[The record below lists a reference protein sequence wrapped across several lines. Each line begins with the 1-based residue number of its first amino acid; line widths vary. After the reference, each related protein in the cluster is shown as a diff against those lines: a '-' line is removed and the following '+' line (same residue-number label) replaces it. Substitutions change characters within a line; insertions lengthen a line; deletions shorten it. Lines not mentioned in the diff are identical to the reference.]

1 MVQCN
6 VGLSPKSNICRA
18 FTRINRFSFPL
29 RNFIANFTSL
39 KFIDDIPKI
48 WKRAYLLLIFWYAI
62 NLAVGTFLEWKL
74 ETPYTYIFWI
84 ALYQFYA
91 LCTMIVVIFFY
102 CNLLFKYNIYI
113 QVAGHAFG
121 VMMYFLIMGSYSY
134 YWEDYVEG
142 YVYFEHWRDY
152 LIKLLKWEG
161 VHIHDQYIITIA
173 VYYVIRYF
181 EGQQRQ
187 EYEKSELNIKNREMQ
202 ISLLK
207 SQINPH
213 FLFNTLNSINTL
225 IGSSKEQARRVIT
238 QLSDIFRYALD
249 SHGDQMVRLIH
260 ELDFIDNYIRI
271 QQVRFG
277 ERLKF
282 VKQVDFSC
290 LSVHIPPM
298 ILQPLV
304 ENSVKYG
311 IAPKDDG
318 GTIVLTIKRFNNM
331 IFFEVKDDGLGSNA
345 KKVMDG
351 SSSGVGLKNTDQ
363 RLKSIFG
370 AGSGLRIRSNEWG
383 YSASF
388 FIPFQ
393 DELQKEPETE
403 EGQTLNKAV

>member
-1 MVQCN
+1 M
-6 VGLSPKSNICRA
+6 S
-18 FTRINRFSFPL
+18 
-29 RNFIANFTSL
+29 NFTGL
-39 KFIDDIPKI
+39 KFIDDIPRI
-48 WKRAYLLLIFWYAI
+48 WKRAYLLLCFWYAI
-62 NLAVGTFLEWKL
+62 NYSVGTFLEWKL
-74 ETPYTYIFWI
+74 DNPEVYIFWN
-84 ALYQFYA
+84 ALYLFEA
-91 LCTMIVVIFFY
+91 LCILIVVIFFY
-102 CNLLFKYNIYI
+102 CNLLFKYNIYF
-113 QVAGHAFG
+113 QVAGHSAG
-121 VMMYFLIMGSYSY
+121 VMMYFMVMGTLSYFL
-134 YWEDYVEG
+134 EDYVEG
-142 YVYFEHWRDY
+142 FVHFENWKDH
-152 LIKLLKWEG
+152 LIHLLKWEG
-161 VHIHDQYIITIA
+161 LHFHDQYIITVA

-181 EGQQRQ
+181 ESQQKQ
-187 EYEKSELNIKNREMQ
+187 EFEKSELNIKNREMQ

-260 ELDFIDNYIRI
+260 ELDFIDNYVRI

-290 LSVHIPPM
+290 LSVQIPPM

-318 GTIVLTIKRFNNM
+318 GTIILTIKRFNNM
-331 IFFEVKDDGLGSNA
+331 IFFEVKDDGLGSKA

-351 SSSGVGLKNTDQ
+351 GGGVGLKNTDQ

-370 AGSGLRIRSNEWG
+370 AGSSLRIRSNEWG
-383 YSASF
+383 YSVSF
-388 FIPFQ
+388 FIPF
-393 DELQKEPETE
+393 EETRKDVADQQ
-403 EGQTLNKAV
+403 EGQELDKAV

>member
-1 MVQCN
+1 
-6 VGLSPKSNICRA
+6 L
-18 FTRINRFSFPL
+18 
-29 RNFIANFTSL
+29 NFIE
-39 KFIDDIPKI
+39 DIPRI
-48 WKRAYLLLIFWYAI
+48 WKRAYLLLCFWYLL
-62 NLAVGTFLEWKL
+62 NYTVGTILEWRL
-74 ETPYTYIFWI
+74 ENPHTYIFWN
-84 ALYQFYA
+84 ALYLFEA
-91 LCTMIVVIFFY
+91 LCLLIIAIFFY
-102 CNLLFKYNIYI
+102 CNFLFKFNVYI
-113 QVAGHAFG
+113 QIAGHVVG
-121 VMMYFLIMGSYSY
+121 VTMYFLIMGTLQY
-134 YWEDYVEG
+134 YLEDYVEG
-142 YVYFEHWRDY
+142 FDHFINWKDHLVQ
-152 LIKLLKWEG
+152 LLKWEG
-161 VHIHDQYIITIA
+161 LHFHDQYIITVG

-181 EGQQRQ
+181 QNVQNKEQ
-187 EYEKSELNIKNREMQ
+187 EKSELNIKNREMQ

-213 FLFNTLNSINTL
+213 FLFNTLNSINML

-249 SHGDQMVRLIH
+249 SHSDHMVRLIQ

-277 ERLKF
+277 DRLKF

-290 LSVHIPPM
+290 LNVQIPPM

-318 GTIVLTIKRFNNM
+318 GTIVLTVKRFNNM

-351 SSSGVGLKNTDQ
+351 SSSGVGLNNTDQ

-370 AGSGLRIRSNEWG
+370 PGSGLRIRSNEWG
-383 YSASF
+383 YSVSF
-388 FIPFQ
+388 FIPF
-393 DELQKEPETE
+393 DENGQEVARVPEE
-403 EGQTLNKAV
+403 ELKIKAV

>member
-1 MVQCN
+1 V
-6 VGLSPKSNICRA
+6 LIA
-18 FTRINRFSFPL
+18 FAFYSVNLFL
-29 RNFIANFTSL
+29 NFTGL
-39 KFIDDIPKI
+39 KFIDDIPRI
-48 WKRAYLLLIFWYAI
+48 WKRAYLLLCFWYAI
-62 NLAVGTFLEWKL
+62 NYAVGTVLEWKL
-74 ETPYTYIFWI
+74 ENPNTYIFWN
-84 ALYQFYA
+84 ALYLFEA
-91 LCTMIVVIFFY
+91 LCILIIAIFFY
-102 CNLLFKYNIYI
+102 CNLLFKYSIYI
-113 QVAGHAFG
+113 QVAGHAVG
-121 VMMYFLIMGSYSY
+121 VIVYFLILGTLSY
-134 YWEDYVEG
+134 YLEDYVEG
-142 YVYFEHWRDY
+142 FQYFENWKDY
-152 LIKLLKWEG
+152 LVRLLKWEG
-161 VHIHDQYIITIA
+161 LHFPDQYIITVG

-181 EGQQRQ
+181 QGLQREEQ
-187 EYEKSELNIKNREMQ
+187 EKSELNIKNREMQ

-277 ERLKF
+277 DRLKF

-290 LSVHIPPM
+290 LSVQIPPM

-318 GTIVLTIKRFNNM
+318 GTIVLTVKRFNNM

-351 SSSGVGLKNTDQ
+351 SSSGVGIKNTDQ

-370 AGSGLRIRSNEWG
+370 PGSGLRIRSNEWG
-383 YSASF
+383 YSVSF
-388 FIPFQ
+388 FIPFEETGSEANPVPE
-393 DELQKEPETE
+393 ELKS
-403 EGQTLNKAV
+403 KAV

>member
-1 MVQCN
+1 MKV
-6 VGLSPKSNICRA
+6 
-18 FTRINRFSFPL
+18 F
-29 RNFIANFTSL
+29 
-39 KFIDDIPKI
+39 DDIPKV
-48 WKRAYLLLIFWYAI
+48 WKRAYLLLCIWYAI
-62 NLAVGTFLEWKL
+62 NYSVGTILEYQI
-74 ETPYTYIFWI
+74 ERPHTYIFWN
-84 ALYQFYA
+84 ALSLFEA
-91 LCTMIVVIFFY
+91 HCVLMAGIFFY
-102 CNLLFKYNIYI
+102 CNWLFKYNVYI
-113 QVAGHAFG
+113 QIAGHVLG
-121 VMMYFLIMGSYSY
+121 VTLYFLVIGSLSY
-134 YWEDYVEG
+134 YLEDYVEG
-142 YVYFEHWRDY
+142 FTYFENWKAH
-152 LIKLLKWEG
+152 LVQLLKWEG
-161 VHIHDQYIITIA
+161 LHFHDQYIITVG

-181 EGQQRQ
+181 QGLQKQ
-187 EYEKSELNIKNREMQ
+187 EEEKSKLNIKNREMQ

-249 SHGDQMVRLIH
+249 SHGDEMVRLIH

-277 ERLKF
+277 DRLKF

-290 LSVHIPPM
+290 LGVRIPPM

-311 IAPKDDG
+311 IAPKEEG
-318 GTIVLTIKRFNNM
+318 GTIVLTVKRFNTM

-370 AGSGLRIRSNEWG
+370 PGSGLRIRSNEWG
-383 YSASF
+383 YSVSF
-388 FIPFQ
+388 FIPY
-393 DELQKEPETE
+393 E
-403 EGQTLNKAV
+403 EENTHAAEEVREEVQTKVG

>member
-1 MVQCN
+1 
-6 VGLSPKSNICRA
+6 LNICRA
-18 FTRINRFSFPL
+18 LPQIHRFFFPI
-29 RNFIANFTSL
+29 RNFIPNFTGL

-48 WKRAYLLLIFWYAI
+48 WKRAYWLLIFWYALNYAI
-62 NLAVGTFLEWKL
+62 GTFLEWKL
-74 ETPYTYIFWI
+74 DTPYTYIFWI

-91 LCTMIVVIFFY
+91 LCIMIVVIFFY
-102 CNLLFKYNIYI
+102 CNILFKYNVYI
-113 QVAGHAFG
+113 QVAGHAAG
-121 VMMYFLIMGSYSY
+121 VMMYFLIMGTNSY
-134 YWEDYVEG
+134 YWQDYVEG
-142 YVYFEHWRDY
+142 YVYFDHWKDH

-161 VHIHDQYIITIA
+161 LHIHDQYIIIIA

-181 EGQQRQ
+181 QSQQKQ
-187 EYEKSELNIKNREMQ
+187 EHEKSELNIKNREMQ

-277 ERLKF
+277 DRLKF

-290 LSVHIPPM
+290 LSVRIPPM

-311 IAPKDDG
+311 IAPKDEG

-383 YSASF
+383 YSVSF

-393 DELQKEPETE
+393 EEVQKVPEQE
-403 EGQTLNKAV
+403 EGHELNKAV

>member
-1 MVQCN
+1 M
-6 VGLSPKSNICRA
+6 L
-18 FTRINRFSFPL
+18 
-29 RNFIANFTSL
+29 NFTPNFERL
-39 KFIDDIPKI
+39 KVFDDIPKV
-48 WKRAYLLLIFWYAI
+48 WKRAYLLLCFWYAI
-62 NLAVGTFLEWKL
+62 NYTVGAFLEYKL
-74 ETPYTYIFWI
+74 DAPYSYIFWN
-84 ALYQFYA
+84 ALTLFEA
-91 LCTMIVVIFFY
+91 HCILMAGIFFY
-102 CNLLFKYNIYI
+102 CNWLFRFNVYI
-113 QVAGHAFG
+113 QIAGHVLG
-121 VMMYFLIMGSYSY
+121 VALYFLIIGSLSY
-134 YWEDYVEG
+134 YREDYVEG
-142 YVYFEHWRDY
+142 FIYYEHWKAHLVR
-152 LIKLLKWEG
+152 LLKWEG
-161 VHIHDQYIITIA
+161 LHLPDQYIITVG

-181 EGQQRQ
+181 QGLQKQ
-187 EYEKSELNIKNREMQ
+187 EEEKSKLNIKNREMQ

-260 ELDFIDNYIRI
+260 ELDFIDNYVRI

-277 ERLKF
+277 DRLKF

-290 LSVHIPPM
+290 LGVKIPPM

-311 IAPKDDG
+311 IAPKDEG
-318 GTIVLTIKRFNNM
+318 GTIMVTVKRFNTM

-351 SSSGVGLKNTDQ
+351 SSSGVGIKNTDQ

-370 AGSGLRIRSNEWG
+370 PGSGLRIRSNEWG
-383 YSASF
+383 YSVSF
-388 FIPFQ
+388 FIPY
-393 DELQKEPETE
+393 E
-403 EGQTLNKAV
+403 EEVTQAPADVREEVKTKAG